1 MPQEAVEVSDS
12 VSVVMRQDQ
21 VWWFHQGLP
30 VGSHERSD
38 VASFRL
44 HASMM
49 CDAGACKLVEV
60 QRVFGVSAISVKRA
74 LKLYRAEGAR
84 GFFRDRRTPR
94 GSSVMTAERLKEIQ
108 VLLDEGM
115 ELRDIA
121 LKLDLKQD
129 TIYRAVK
136 AGRLHR
142 PVKKGGPQ
150 FSRKG

>member
-1 MPQEAVEVSDS
+1 MPADAVHVSDS
-12 VSVVMRQDQ
+12 VSVVMRQKQ

-30 VGSHERSD
+30 VGAHETSD

-44 HASMM
+44 YASMM
-49 CDAGACKLVEV
+49 CDSGACKLVEV
-60 QRVFGVSAISVKRA
+60 ERAFQVSAISVKRA

-94 GSSVMTAERLKEIQ
+94 GSPVMTAERLKEIQ
-108 VLLDEGM
+108 GLFDEGM

-142 PVKKGGPQ
+142 PAKKGGPLLHRQ
-150 FSRKG
+150 R